1 MSVRF
6 AFSAS
11 LAALFLFF
19 GLSCEREENKDVRL
33 EDGSSDSYRL
43 GPNETSV
50 GEGAGITFTTTGPWT
65 ATLTVGEQTIG
76 DSEVPGNGDDDD
88 VVVTP
93 EPGFEDENGDG
104 VPDNDQP
111 MSKQAAMAKNLSLD
125 WISIDPET
133 GSTAGTYTMQ
143 VSLEVNNTGYD
154 RSARIDIY
162 CGESRKAINIVQ
174 VAVEEG
180 DEMSPGE
187 STADRD
193 EREKR
198 YVSRVDYTYSG
209 PEESLEGSYVYS
221 YDERHFVSHVSGPD
235 ADIYY
240 EVDEGGHYTT
250 NLEVRGNADFDM
262 NGKPWWLT
270 LNNFNVQAG
279 YGSGP
284 ASISYGGADAVHD
297 ATFSFTCTTSRVN
310 GFRDY
315 FFERFYTESYWHEG
329 FDEDM
334 LREDANWML
343 GGERREVI
351 DTVAERRGYETYCIK
366 DLGYNGSIHRGTYEG
381 VATGI
386 DFEYSDVFLW
396 NRGYEQG
403 PLSNIDPN
411 VLLLL
416 CVDNALPSG
425 AFSCLFL
432 GGYLPYWSTNLIS
445 SFRLHTGPDYGYG
458 DPAEEDDV
466 YNYQV
471 EHTLDE
477 DGYVTGLRMTNDANE
492 SWTFSIVYE

>member
-11 LAALFLFF
+11 LAAFFLFF

-76 DSEVPGNGDDDD
+76 DSEVPGSGDDDD

-133 GSTAGTYTMQ
+133 GSSAGTYTMQ

-162 CGESRKAINIVQ
+162 CGESRRTIDIVQ
-174 VAVEEG
+174 SATEEG
-180 DEMSPGE
+180 DANEPGL
-187 STADRD
+187 SRPMD

-209 PEESLEGSYVYS
+209 PEESLEGSYVYA
-221 YDERHFVSHVSGPD
+221 YDDRQFVSHVSGSD

-240 EVDEGGHYTT
+240 EVDEGGHYT
-250 NLEVRGNADFDM
+250 NLEVRGNAEIDL
-262 NGKPWWLT
+262 NGRPWWLT
-270 LNNFNVQAG
+270 LHYFDVETG
-279 YGSGP
+279 YGRES
-284 ASISYGGADAVHD
+284 ASLRYGGEDAIADV
-297 ATFSFTCTTSRVN
+297 FFGMEQN
-310 GFRDY
+310 NQGFL
-315 FFERFYTESYWHEG
+315 ERFDVEPYRHENSDESLLKENAVWYCEG
-329 FDEDM
+329 VPGHVEDSETGM
-334 LREDANWML
+334 Q
-343 GGERREVI
+343 
-351 DTVAERRGYETYCIK
+351 YETYNIENHSC
-366 DLGYNGSIHRGTYEG
+366 NGSIYSDIYNGQHTSLD
-381 VATGI
+381 I
-386 DFEYSDVFLW
+386 QYSDVFLF
-396 NRGYEQG
+396 NKEYEG
-403 PLSNIDPN
+403 DPLSNIDPN
-411 VLLLL
+411 ALLLL
-416 CVDNALPSG
+416 CIDQALPASS
-425 AFSCLFL
+425 FWSLFL
-432 GGYLPYWSTNLIS
+432 GGYMPYWGTNLIS
-445 SFRLHTGPDYGYG
+445 SFRLNTGSDY
-458 DPAEEDDV
+458 DPNEPVEEDQV

-477 DGYVTGLRMTNDANE
+477 NGYVTGLRMTNDANE